1 MNSPDTNVSLAFQNQ
16 GADASSAES
25 AINVMEPEE
34 NELSTIKKQ
43 DDKLEDH
50 GSVIER
56 TFQSI
61 KHGAQVEPA
70 EKEPKGA
77 VVGTGDGPGATAYD
91 VKL

>member
-1 MNSPDTNVSLAFQNQ
+1 MNTPDTNASLAFQNQ

-25 AINVMEPEE
+25 AINVMEAEE
-34 NELSTIKKQ
+34 NELSIIKKQ
-43 DDKLEDH
+43 DDKLDDH
-50 GSVIER
+50 GKVIER
-56 TFQSI
+56 TFQNI

-70 EKEPKGA
+70 EKEHKGA